1 LLFFLKKNCE
11 FEKLLNWKMQ
21 NRKKLSKKNKKSV
34 YQNML
39 SFSSKAA

>member
-1 LLFFLKKNCE
+1 LLFFKKNCE

-21 NRKKLSKKNKKSV
+21 NRKNYQKKIKSV